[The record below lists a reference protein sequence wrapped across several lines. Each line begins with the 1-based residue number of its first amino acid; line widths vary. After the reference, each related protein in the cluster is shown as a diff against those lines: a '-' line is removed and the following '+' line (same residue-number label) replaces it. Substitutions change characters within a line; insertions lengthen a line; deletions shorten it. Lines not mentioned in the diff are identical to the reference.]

1 MGRMIYILLKYFFG
15 WILQRGYNGFLKAV
29 GMLSHCGLAAMFTL
43 SQLSCSGQWDARNQW
58 DVRMSSDEQFSFRQ
72 AAGAM
77 RSTDPPRGRDR
88 TASAELIGPDQVLLC
103 HLQTLEGT
111 WQGVDAQSCSY
122 TSTACYYS
130 SKVMGT
136 MYTAE

>member
-1 MGRMIYILLKYFFG
+1 MVRMIYILLKYFFG
-15 WILQRGYNGFLKAV
+15 WILQCGYNGCPKGCGDALPLWV
-29 GMLSHCGLAAMFTL
+29 GCHVYTVSAILLGPMGCQKSV
-43 SQLSCSGQWDARNQW
+43 
-58 DVRMSSDEQFSFRQ
+58 DVRMSSDEQFSFGQ
-72 AAGAM
+72 AAGAV
-77 RSTDPPRGRDR
+77 RSTDPPRSRDR

-136 MYTAE
+136 MCTAE